1 MAEADIW
8 KGKENLGNAKEAIE
22 EFEKEYRRDTEDV
35 RRQEREEGTFRRGEL
50 PGKFTVRKL
59 FGWLDKRYDKEYW
72 AKLER
77 NWRRWKGERKRGQRT
92 MEIIKKEE
100 EEIEQGNSGIKEWT
114 EKDNNN
120 IGNMDDL
127 YYEL

>member
-1 MAEADIW
+1 MVEANTW

-22 EFEKEYRRDTEDV
+22 EFEKEYRRDMEDV

>member
-1 MAEADIW
+1 M
-8 KGKENLGNAKEAIE
+8 
-22 EFEKEYRRDTEDV
+22 
-35 RRQEREEGTFRRGEL
+35 

>member
-8 KGKENLGNAKEAIE
+8 KGKEILGNAKEAIE
-22 EFEKEYRRDTEDV
+22 EFEKEYRRDMEDV